1 MKLTLLVENNPKI
14 ESFYKL
20 NLSTWLGLETVVQ
33 GKAESAMQ
41 YLEAHGEQV
50 QLIIV
55 RYKIQKELTAEIL
68 INFLKEK
75 GMNTPFIVIGPGEV
89 PDFPCVANSLD
100 LKLMIKIAASSL
112 NITAKEMSAKVVPEY
127 FPIPVHYFQS
137 IKRSVCPV
145 YFKNAGQGEN
155 YNLKIE
161 GLIDFDSDFNASL
174 VQEGVNYLYV
184 DKMDRLDFVNN
195 VTSEL
200 MSVLEAD
207 EVSEDEM
214 ITAVDKSVELLS
226 KKLLTIGIKEETIA
240 LAKKNIAIITANAK
254 RSTKLSKLLDRL
266 LSNKTSYLYKHT
278 QILTYVG
285 LHIVHNIDWGNT
297 DQEEKICFISFFHD
311 IALET
316 DEQCKISSNS
326 ELKQSKLSEEKR
338 ALVEKHAQV
347 AAEYV
352 AKFPHAPM
360 GSDQIIR
367 QHHGQL
373 HGLGFSDHYGANIS
387 PMAMVFIVAEE
398 FTRLIIEQDTLV
410 LDREAMLEQMKKTF
424 TTNRFQKIIQKL
436 ETITL

>member
-1 MKLTLLVENNPKI
+1 LKLTLLVENNPRI

-20 NLSTWLGLETVVQ
+20 NLTTWLGLETIIEP
-33 GKAESAMQ
+33 KAESAMQ
-41 YLEAHGEQV
+41 YIESHHEQV

-55 RYKIQKELTAEIL
+55 RYKIQKELTAQIL

-75 GMNTPFIVIGPGEV
+75 GLNIPFIVIGPGEV
-89 PDFPCVANSLD
+89 PDVPCVANSLD
-100 LKLMIKIAASSL
+100 LKLLIKMAASAL
-112 NITAKEMSAKVVPEY
+112 NITAKEMSSKVVPEY
-127 FPIPVHYFQS
+127 FPIPIQYFQS

-145 YFKNAGQGEN
+145 YFKGAGEGHN
-155 YNLKIE
+155 YHLKVDK
-161 GLIDFDSDFNASL
+161 LIDFDADFNASL
-174 VQEGVNYLYV
+174 LREGENFLYV

-200 MSVLEAD
+200 MSALEV
-207 EVSEDEM
+207 EEISEDEM
-214 ITAVDKSVELLS
+214 ITALDKSIELLS
-226 KKLLTIGIKEETIA
+226 KKLLTIGIKEETIV

-278 QILTYVG
+278 QILTYIG
-285 LHIVHNIDWGNT
+285 LHIIHNIDWGNA
-297 DQEEKICFISFFHD
+297 DQEEKICFIAFFHD

-316 DEQCKISSNS
+316 DEQGKISSNS
-326 ELKQSKLSEEKR
+326 ELKKSKLSEEKR
-338 ALVEKHAQV
+338 ILVEKHAQL

-398 FTRLIIEQDTLV
+398 FTRLILEQDSLV
-410 LDREAMLEQMKKTF
+410 LDRDALIEQMKTTF
-424 TTNRFQKIIQKL
+424 TTNRFQKIVQKL

>member
-1 MKLTLLVENNPKI
+1 MKLTLLVENNLKI

-20 NLSTWLGLETVVQ
+20 NLTTWLGLETVVQ
-33 GKAESAMQ
+33 GQAESAIQ
-41 YLEAHGEQV
+41 YLEVHHEQV

-55 RYKIQKELTAEIL
+55 RYKIQKELTAKIL
-68 INFLKEK
+68 IDFMKEK
-75 GMNTPFIVIGPGEV
+75 GINIPFIIIGPGEV
-89 PDFPCVANSLD
+89 PDVPCVANSLD
-100 LKLMIKIAASSL
+100 LKLLIKMAASAL
-112 NITAKEMSAKVVPEY
+112 NITAKEMSSKVVPEY
-127 FPIPVHYFQS
+127 FPIPTHYFQS
-137 IKRSVCPV
+137 IMRSVCPV
-145 YFKNAGQGEN
+145 YFKDVVETQT
-155 YNLKIE
+155 YHLKI
-161 GLIDFDSDFNASL
+161 GKLIDFDADFKASL
-174 VQEGVNYLYV
+174 LLEGANYLYV

-200 MSVLEAD
+200 MSGLQVE

-214 ITAVDKSVELLS
+214 ITAVDSSIELLS
-226 KKLLTIGIKEETIA
+226 KKLLTIGIKAETIA
-240 LAKKNIAIITANAK
+240 MAQKNIAIITANAK

-285 LHIVHNIDWGNT
+285 LHIIHNIEWGNT
-297 DQEEKICFISFFHD
+297 DQEEKICFIAFFHD

-326 ELKQSKLSEEKR
+326 ELKQSNLSEEKK
-338 ALVEKHAQV
+338 LQVEKHAQL

-352 AKFPHAPM
+352 AKYPHAPM

-373 HGLGFSDHYGANIS
+373 HGLGFTDQYGASIS

-398 FTRLIIEQDTLV
+398 FTRLIMEQDSLI

-424 TTNRFQKIIQKL
+424 TTNRFQKIVQKL

>member
-20 NLSTWLGLETVVQ
+20 NLSTWLGLETVIQ
-33 GKAESAMQ
+33 GKAEPAMQ

-75 GMNTPFIVIGPGEV
+75 GMNIPFIVIGPGEV
-89 PDFPCVANSLD
+89 PDVPCVANSLD
-100 LKLMIKIAASSL
+100 LKLMIKMAASSL
-112 NITAKEMSAKVVPEY
+112 NITAKEMSSKVVPEY
-127 FPIPVHYFQS
+127 FPIPIHYFQS
-137 IKRSVCPV
+137 IQRSVCPV
-145 YFKNAGQGEN
+145 YFKDAGEGEN
-155 YNLKIE
+155 YHLKIDK
-161 GLIDFDSDFNASL
+161 LIDFDSDFNASL

-200 MSVLEAD
+200 MSALEAD

-226 KKLLTIGIKEETIA
+226 KKLLTIGIKQETIA

-285 LHIVHNIDWGNT
+285 LHIIHNIDWGNA

-326 ELKQSKLSEEKR
+326 ELKQSKLTDEKR
-338 ALVEKHAQV
+338 ALVEKHAQL

-398 FTRLIIEQDTLV
+398 FTRLIIEQDSLV
-410 LDREAMLEQMKKTF
+410 LDREAMLEQMKTTF
-424 TTNRFQKIIQKL
+424 TTNRFQKIVQKL